1 MSNLGAYER
10 IAFLESR
17 MAALEARV
25 ASQSAM
31 LDRLLKAAPDYTPET
46 LEDGTTHRIKDI
58 ARQVAAAHGLSYT
71 QIMGKSHA
79 FRISHPRQRSWL
91 LMVKD
96 KTVKITESDILRFFD
111 MDRSTIHKGIIAA
124 QKREDALKKP
134 AE

>member
-79 FRISHPRQRSWL
+79 WRIVHPRQRAWL
-91 LMVKD
+91 LMTRD
-96 KTVKITESDILRFFD
+96 DIRQADIARFFN
-111 MDRSTIHKGIIAA
+111 MDHNTICSGVRVAA
-124 QKREDALKKP
+124 KREAAFTK
-134 AE
+134 